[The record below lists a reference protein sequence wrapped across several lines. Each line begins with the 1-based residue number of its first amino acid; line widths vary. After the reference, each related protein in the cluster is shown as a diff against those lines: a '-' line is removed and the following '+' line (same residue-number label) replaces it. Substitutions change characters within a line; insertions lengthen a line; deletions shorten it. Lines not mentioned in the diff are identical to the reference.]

1 MVIASKL
8 IATQPES
15 IEVGLF
21 NKILSKETLDSLK
34 SLKVDTCREL
44 LGLDANEKS
53 SDTDKLEVGTDRADA
68 VEYLIR
74 EFDCRKVLKFIK
86 GLVCVDI
93 IIEGEP
99 KSSRNM
105 VKYD

>member
-1 MVIASKL
+1 MIASKL

-21 NKILSKETLDSLK
+21 TKILSKETLDSLK

-44 LGLDANEKS
+44 LGLDGNEKMFDS
-53 SDTDKLEVGTDRADA
+53 ERLEVGTDRADA

-74 EFDCRKVLKFIK
+74 
-86 GLVCVDI
+86 
-93 IIEGEP
+93 
-99 KSSRNM
+99 
-105 VKYD
+105 